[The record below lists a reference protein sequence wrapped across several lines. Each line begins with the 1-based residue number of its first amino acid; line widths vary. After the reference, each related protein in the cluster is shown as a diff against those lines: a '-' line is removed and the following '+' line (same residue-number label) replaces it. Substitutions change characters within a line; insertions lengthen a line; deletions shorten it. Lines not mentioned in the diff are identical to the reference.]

1 MTAAMKTFGEASA
14 LIASHVAPLEIETV
28 PLSAGAG
35 RVLAADIR
43 AAIPS
48 PRHSVSAMDG
58 YAVRESDIAGGE
70 PVQVAGEARPG
81 APFAGVLPAGEAVRI
96 FTGAPLPDGAD
107 CVIMQEYAQR
117 DADTVRFAAGF
128 GPAKHVRQRGS
139 DFEEGAV
146 LLRRGTRLD
155 AKTLVAAAAA
165 DVAEITVH
173 RQPAIAIIAT
183 GDELAEPGSAQ
194 LAPYA
199 IPDTTSLAIASLA
212 QDAGARVTSRC
223 RAQDDLPA
231 LERQA
236 GELLESAD
244 IVIVIGGASVGD
256 RDFAKPMFAPHGLAL
271 VFDRL
276 AIKPGKPLSF
286 GRIGQALFL
295 GLPGN
300 PVAAFVT
307 WTLFA
312 KPLCHRL
319 SGATDG
325 LRTARLVRADT
336 PLQHKIG
343 RCEYR
348 PATIVGRDD
357 QGREVVHL
365 GPQVHS
371 AQLAPL
377 VGCDGLV
384 RLPGDVKELPLGSML
399 EFLPFE
405 G

>member
-81 APFAGVLPAGEAVRI
+81 APFASVLPAGEAVRI

-199 IPDTTSLAIASLA
+199 IPDTTSLAIASMA

-276 AIKPGKPLSF
+276 AIKPGKPVWL
-286 GRIGQALFL
+286 GRAGARLVL

-300 PVAAFVT
+300 PSSAMV
-307 WTLFA
+307 
-312 KPLCHRL
+312 
-319 SGATDG
+319 
-325 LRTARLVRADT
+325 TARLFLVPILERLQGGEGYHAWRDMPLATPLPATGDRETFARAHWGQAGLEVLGNQDSGVQGGLARADW
-336 PLQHKIG
+336 LI
-343 RCEYR
+343 RCPSSQAGLE
-348 PATIVGRDD
+348 AGNTV
-357 QGREVVHL
+357 
-365 GPQVHS
+365 S
-371 AQLAPL
+371 ALL
-377 VGCDGLV
+377 
-384 RLPGDVKELPLGSML
+384 
-399 EFLPFE
+399 F
-405 G
+405 

>member
-107 CVIMQEYAQR
+107 SVIMQEYAQR
-117 DADTVRFAAGF
+117 GADSVRFAAGF

-183 GDELAEPGSAQ
+183 GDDLAEPGSAQ
-194 LAPYA
+194 LAPYT
-199 IPDTTSLAIASLA
+199 IPDSTSLAIASLA
-212 QDAGARVTSRC
+212 QDAGACVTSRC
-223 RAQDDLPA
+223 RGHDDLPA
-231 LERQA
+231 LERRA

-256 RDFAKPMFAPHGLAL
+256 RDFAKPMFAPHGLEL

-276 AIKPGKPLSF
+276 
-286 GRIGQALFL
+286 
-295 GLPGN
+295 
-300 PVAAFVT
+300 
-307 WTLFA
+307 
-312 KPLCHRL
+312 
-319 SGATDG
+319 
-325 LRTARLVRADT
+325 
-336 PLQHKIG
+336 
-343 RCEYR
+343 
-348 PATIVGRDD
+348 
-357 QGREVVHL
+357 
-365 GPQVHS
+365 
-371 AQLAPL
+371 
-377 VGCDGLV
+377 
-384 RLPGDVKELPLGSML
+384 
-399 EFLPFE
+399 
-405 G
+405 